1 MSYGLRIWNSSG
13 GLELDITDR
22 ITRFFAAYSYSIPA
36 FGSVTVS
43 IPGYSTDGTWFF
55 FLTTGAP
62 QVRTENVSG
71 GVRLTNV
78 FNSSISGTLHVLR
91 A

>member
-22 ITRFFAAYSYSIPA
+22 ITRFFASYSYSIPR

-78 FNSSISGTLHVLR
+78 FNSPTSGTLHVLR

>member
-22 ITRFFAAYSYSIPA
+22 ITRFFATYSYSIPG

-43 IPGYSTDGTWFF
+43 IPVQYRWHLV
-55 FLTTGAP
+55 FLLDDWGAAS
-62 QVRTENVSG
+62 ED
-71 GVRLTNV
+71 
-78 FNSSISGTLHVLR
+78 
-91 A
+91 